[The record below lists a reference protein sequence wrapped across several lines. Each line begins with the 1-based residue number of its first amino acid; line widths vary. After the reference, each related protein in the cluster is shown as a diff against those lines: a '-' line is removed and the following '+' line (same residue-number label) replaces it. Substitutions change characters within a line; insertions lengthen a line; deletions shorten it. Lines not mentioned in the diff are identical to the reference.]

1 MMNFTVFLFVNDFIK
16 FFIKRNSR
24 KNGSRSFFMCKRV
37 KVDKFIKFHAILTK
51 IHKKNCLDVKNTLS

>member
-24 KNGSRSFFMCKRV
+24 KNGSRSFFICKRV

-51 IHKKNCLDVKNTLS
+51 IHKKNV